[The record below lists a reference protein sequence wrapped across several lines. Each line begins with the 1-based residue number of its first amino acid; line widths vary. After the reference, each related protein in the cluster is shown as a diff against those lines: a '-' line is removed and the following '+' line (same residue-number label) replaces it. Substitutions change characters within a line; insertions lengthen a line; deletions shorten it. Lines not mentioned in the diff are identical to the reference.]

1 MNMKIVSYNINGIR
15 ASEKLGL
22 VEWIEEFDADIYCF
36 QEVRASED
44 VAKQTIYKQGK
55 QLSFFEQSDSRLKD
69 YNLILNC
76 GNKAGYAGTM
86 ILSKQK
92 PDKVLF
98 DMQEFWK
105 DDEGRTT
112 TIIINDLVIVDA
124 YIPNGNSRLEFKMQ
138 YLSALTKYIQ
148 KLQESYKVVCVGDY
162 NIAHNEIDLTN
173 PKECKTK
180 SVFLPEERQAF
191 QKILD
196 CGFVDSFRF
205 LNPTQ
210 VCYSWRSYRSRMD
223 SSYNSWQYRIDY
235 ALCSNNLKQN
245 LSSCSILDLDYSDH
259 LPVVLEMIMV

>member
-1 MNMKIVSYNINGIR
+1 MKIVSYNINGIR

-22 VEWIEEFDADIYCF
+22 LDWIENFDADIYCF

-44 VAKQTIYKQGK
+44 IVLKTIYNKNKQMSLFEQTIT
-55 QLSFFEQSDSRLKD
+55 RLEK
-69 YNLILNC
+69 YTLTLNC
-76 GNKAGYAGTM
+76 GKKAGYAGTM

-92 PDKVLF
+92 PDKVIYG
-98 DMQEFWK
+98 MQEFWQ

-112 TIIINDLVIVDA
+112 TIIIKDLAVVDT
-124 YIPNGNSRLEFKMQ
+124 YIPNGNSRLDFKMQ
-138 YLSALTKYIQ
+138 YISALEKYIQ
-148 KLQESYKVVCVGDY
+148 KLSEFYKVVCVGDY

-191 QKILD
+191 QKLLD

-205 LNPTQ
+205 LNPNK

-223 SSYNSWQYRIDY
+223 LGYKSWQYRIDY
-235 ALCSNNLKQN
+235 ALCSNNLRQN
-245 LSSCSILDLDYSDH
+245 LVSCSILDLIYSDH